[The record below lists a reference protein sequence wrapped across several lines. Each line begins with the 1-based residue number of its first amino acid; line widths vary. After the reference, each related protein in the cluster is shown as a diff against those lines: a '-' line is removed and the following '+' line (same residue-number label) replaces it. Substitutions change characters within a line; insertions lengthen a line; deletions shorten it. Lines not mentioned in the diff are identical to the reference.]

1 MKITR
6 RQLRKIIKE
15 SINKIR
21 VDAGMKE
28 VDFAAFQDMAR
39 HFGKE
44 IHHRRTSRDSGHD
57 EIFFDIPKGKFTLKH
72 IYNPSL
78 GSFFLRY
85 SFVPSD
91 GSQPIKNKSISSKEE
106 MYKVVE
112 SYLKPK
118 GPDGKPIIHGIT

>member
-15 SINKIR
+15 SINEIR
-21 VDAGMKE
+21 VNAGMQE
-28 VDFAAFQDMAR
+28 VDSAAFQDMAR

-44 IHHRRTSRDSGHD
+44 IYQRRTSRDSGHD
-57 EIFFDIPKGKFTLKH
+57 EIFFEVPKGKFTLKH

-78 GSFFLRY
+78 GSFFLKY

-91 GSQPIKNKSISSKEE
+91 GSKPIKDKNISSKEE
-106 MYKVVE
+106 MYEVVE
-112 SYLKPK
+112 SYLKPR
-118 GPDGKPIIHGIT
+118 PMA